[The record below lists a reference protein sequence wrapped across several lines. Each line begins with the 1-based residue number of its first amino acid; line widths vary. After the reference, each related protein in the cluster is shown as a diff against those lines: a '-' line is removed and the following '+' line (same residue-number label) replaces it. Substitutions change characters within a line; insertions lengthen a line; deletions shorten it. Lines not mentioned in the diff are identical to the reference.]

1 MNERVQNLVTQAF
14 DSAEYLADQEY
25 RIEPNS
31 AFCKKFAELIVREC
45 MRVALDE
52 IVSDEDI
59 DNTMLIEDRC
69 YLQGNNGGVVDAV
82 VAIKQ
87 HFGVE

>member
-1 MNERVQNLVTQAF
+1 MNERFENLAEEAMVHVPGAQGLHTRAF
-14 DSAEYLADQEY
+14 SLE
-25 RIEPNS
+25 
-31 AFCKKFAELIVREC
+31 KFAELVVREC
-45 MRVALDE
+45 MRVAMDE

-59 DNTMLIEDRC
+59 DNTKAIEDRC